1 MYVDTLCPPD
11 TLTSEYSF
19 HSFIYSSLKTDLGHD
34 YFLSITVPAENNL
47 NTVTRRNKTCT
58 SQNPK
63 HVPESTNVSH
73 YPKPFQETKFWGLF
87 LDSGKWFYILGCVLD
102 LRSDFKFHKSF
113 RVIPR

>member
-63 HVPESTNVSH
+63 HVQESTNVSH
-73 YPKPFQETKFWGLF
+73 YPKPLKKPNSGAYFW
-87 LDSGKWFYILGCVLD
+87 ILGSGFIFWD
-102 LRSDFKFHKSF
+102 AFW
-113 RVIPR
+113 I